1 MSENVSKNENLSDQ
15 DYIEYMSR
23 EFVNTCSWFLMR
35 KTVRVLTNYINY
47 KLKETGIL
55 STQLGTLAVLA
66 DQKELNISELAKE
79 LVMDQTTATRNIN
92 QLQKDDL
99 VKIAEGT
106 DRRIRNVSLTDKG
119 KKKLEQALP
128 IWEINQRNLTQQL
141 GTENTK
147 ILGDLLSG
155 ILILLQKEMSGIRE

>member
-1 MSENVSKNENLSDQ
+1 MSNNENLSDQ
-15 DYIEYMSR
+15 DYIEYTSK

-35 KTVRVLTNYINY
+35 KTVRVLTNYINSL
-47 KLKETGIL
+47 LKETGIL

-66 DQKELNISELAKE
+66 VQEELNITELAKE

-92 QLQKDDL
+92 QLQKDNL

-106 DRRIRNVSLTDKG
+106 DRRIRNVSLTNMG
-119 KKKLEQALP
+119 KKKLLQALP
-128 IWEINQRNLTQQL
+128 IWEVNQRNLTQQL

-147 ILGDLLSG
+147 ILEDLLSKT
-155 ILILLQKEMSGIRE
+155 LNLLQKEMADKKE